1 MYDFVKRFVIAVI
14 MMFFIGMM
22 IIGSKTIHAE
32 DKENGFGSMH
42 EVVKKPSVAD
52 QQKAGFVPAFY

>member
-1 MYDFVKRFVIAVI
+1 MYDFVKRFAIAII

-32 DKENGFGSMH
+32 DKGSWIGSIH
-42 EVVKKPSVAD
+42 EAAKKQHTVN
-52 QQKAGFVPAFY
+52 Q

>member
-1 MYDFVKRFVIAVI
+1 MYDFIKRFAIAII

-32 DKENGFGSMH
+32 DKGSWIGPIH
-42 EVVKKPSVAD
+42 EVVKKQPVVN
-52 QQKAGFVPAFY
+52 Q

>member
-1 MYDFVKRFVIAVI
+1 MSNMGVMNMYDFVKRFAIAII

-32 DKENGFGSMH
+32 DKGSWIGPIH
-42 EVVKKPSVAD
+42 EVVKKQPVVN
-52 QQKAGFVPAFY
+52 Q